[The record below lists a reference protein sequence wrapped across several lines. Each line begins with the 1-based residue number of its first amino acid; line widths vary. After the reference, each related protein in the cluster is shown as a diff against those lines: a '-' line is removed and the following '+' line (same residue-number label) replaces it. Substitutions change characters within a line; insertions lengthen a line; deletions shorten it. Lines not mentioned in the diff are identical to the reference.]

1 LGVEGCLFTLGLSR
15 MGARVDNL
23 WKANFIDFRA
33 VGPVYQAAKYEDA
46 AAETL
51 KKVRLCCL

>member
-1 LGVEGCLFTLGLSR
+1 